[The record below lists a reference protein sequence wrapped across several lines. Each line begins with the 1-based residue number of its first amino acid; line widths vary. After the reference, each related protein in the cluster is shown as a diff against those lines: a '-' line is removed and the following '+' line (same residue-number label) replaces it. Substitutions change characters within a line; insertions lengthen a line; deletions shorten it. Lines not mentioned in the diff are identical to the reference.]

1 MIGPREDAAT
11 GRRGSGYTNLRNWAT
26 EIGSTA
32 TAGDIA
38 DVRFYGVNTITSSV
52 VHLKVSGD
60 HAVNDWVWGAGKTD
74 TGAGLPAWESMAGV
88 ERLPGHTA
96 GAAGVL
102 GCRDGSGCGGGGI
115 FTRCDKRRHANLW
128 SFEERTFGES
138 PDSTGRHDGCV
149 GRCWERRL
157 QQEERPPCCPTLG
170 CLLRQVCNNGA
181 PGGWAGEISVHQVWV
196 RMKQDVVL
204 VNGIDPSPEHGEGGC
219 IEIVKEHVPE
229 QPPTPGVLTLLKQAS
244 LDEDTVEN
252 MAMPDDVPLELQNLM
267 VREVRGSV
275 AEDDRCFVCNG
286 TGERHV
292 AMNMVYGEE
301 AAAADEERTHD
312 AVHFLLEKMAGVA
325 VSATA
330 TLHRDED
337 TRPASFTLGGV
348 LRDPSG
354 LVLEARPMNTSGH
367 SVFRSLLHIKAIL
380 PKSAAASASG
390 INLAVNDVVVS
401 AGGRDIAGYTVER
414 AMKVIDELM
423 RTEGG
428 VLKLLICRG
437 VVASG
442 DMHGG
447 DMHGGGSH
455 QEETKGG
462 IRTEEIEIDAG
473 PATAVA
479 RKGMTKKPSRLGEE
493 KKGEDGGGGG
503 SGSTILSFRG
513 PSKSGANE
521 INTNKM
527 AWSED
532 SLDRCWVCRGTG
544 KSSSLLGSMQLAERV
559 GEGDG
564 ERKAEGKGNDEDDE
578 DVCSICWTD
587 PPKYGISTQ
596 CTHFFC
602 GDCVH
607 THLNTELNKGA
618 FPAYCPMCRS
628 DAPAGKE
635 PAYGRI
641 DGKAMTFLERKGVID
656 KEFQFRFMKK
666 QDEDTAEMYFKCPS
680 NCGNFL
686 VDKDPEYRLGKGGKV
701 HTKVEKC
708 PCGTDV
714 CPQCHQAIKASEV
727 SNCVLYCT
735 N

>member
-1 MIGPREDAAT
+1 MGSGQIRSNHAGGGGGSEWGAWVFFRRVKRINEHVGERGLRPCPRSCDYRSLSQTPSSPSLLPTFSPQLTRDLFFPRTRLGKIELTFKRGVMPPREHAAT
-11 GRRGSGYTNLRNWAT
+11 ALRGGGYINLRDWAM
-26 EIGSTA
+26 EIGSAA

-60 HAVNDWVWGAGKTD
+60 RAVNDWVWGAGKTD
-74 TGAGLPAWESMAGV
+74 TGAGLPAWETMAGV
-88 ERLPGHTA
+88 QRLPGHTA
-96 GAAGVL
+96 VAAGVL
-102 GCRDGSGCGGGGI
+102 GCRDGSGCGGGI
-115 FTRCDKRRHANLW
+115 FTRCDKARYANLW
-128 SFEERTFGES
+128 SFEERTFGVS
-138 PDSTGRHDGCV
+138 PDSTGRHEGCL

-157 QQEERPPCCPTLG
+157 QQEEHLSCPTLG
-170 CLLRQVCNNGA
+170 CLLRQGCNNGA

-204 VNGIDPSPEHGEGGC
+204 VNGIDPSPELDEGGC

-267 VREVRGSV
+267 VSEVRGSV

-301 AAAADEERTHD
+301 AATADEDRTHD

-330 TLHRDED
+330 TLHRDKD

-367 SVFRSLLHIKAIL
+367 SVFRSLLYIKAII

-390 INLAVNDVVVS
+390 INLAVNDVIIS

-428 VLKLLICRG
+428 VLELVICRG

-447 DMHGGGSH
+447 GTRRGQRG
-455 QEETKGG
+455 
-462 IRTEEIEIDAG
+462 AF
-473 PATAVA
+473 A
-479 RKGMTKKPSRLGEE
+479 RKRLRLTLARQPPLSRE
-493 KKGEDGGGGG
+493 
-503 SGSTILSFRG
+503 RG
-513 PSKSGANE
+513 
-521 INTNKM
+521 
-527 AWSED
+527 
-532 SLDRCWVCRGTG
+532 
-544 KSSSLLGSMQLAERV
+544 
-559 GEGDG
+559 
-564 ERKAEGKGNDEDDE
+564 
-578 DVCSICWTD
+578 
-587 PPKYGISTQ
+587 
-596 CTHFFC
+596 
-602 GDCVH
+602 
-607 THLNTELNKGA
+607 
-618 FPAYCPMCRS
+618 
-628 DAPAGKE
+628 
-635 PAYGRI
+635 
-641 DGKAMTFLERKGVID
+641 
-656 KEFQFRFMKK
+656 
-666 QDEDTAEMYFKCPS
+666 
-680 NCGNFL
+680 
-686 VDKDPEYRLGKGGKV
+686 
-701 HTKVEKC
+701 
-708 PCGTDV
+708 
-714 CPQCHQAIKASEV
+714 
-727 SNCVLYCT
+727 
-735 N
+735 